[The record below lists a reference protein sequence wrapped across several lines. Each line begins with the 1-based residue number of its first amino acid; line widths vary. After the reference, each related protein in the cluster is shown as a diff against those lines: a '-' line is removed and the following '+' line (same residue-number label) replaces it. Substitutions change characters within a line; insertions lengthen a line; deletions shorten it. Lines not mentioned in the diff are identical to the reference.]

1 MIADLEKLIGLLAA
15 PVSDQELAD
24 GWTPEAK
31 AGIANYFRNQK
42 DSLDREAV
50 SGLIRGMDAW
60 GVSQG
65 DLFQEALRVNRALR

>member
-42 DSLDREAV
+42 DSIDR
-50 SGLIRGMDAW
+50 
-60 GVSQG
+60 
-65 DLFQEALRVNRALR
+65 